1 MWIFGVTVLLMGVAR
16 AQQLTN
22 ELQHDAGYVETA
34 PDQNYYTG
42 QYAGLHK
49 HCKKRVEDIF
59 DDWLNP
65 SRPGGG
71 CACSF

>member
-22 ELQHDAGYVETA
+22 ELQHDAGYVDTA

-42 QYAGLHK
+42 QYAGLYHGQ
-49 HCKKRVEDIF
+49 I
-59 DDWLNP
+59 
-65 SRPGGG
+65 
-71 CACSF
+71 